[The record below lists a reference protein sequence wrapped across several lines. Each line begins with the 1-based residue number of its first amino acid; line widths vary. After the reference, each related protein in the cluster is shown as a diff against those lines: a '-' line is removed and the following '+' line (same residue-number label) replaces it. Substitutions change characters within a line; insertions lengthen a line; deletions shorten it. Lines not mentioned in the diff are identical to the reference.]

1 MSCSNLLFIL
11 HFLPW
16 GLLVFMLLHMIV
28 ISRVLCVLTVDKS
41 EGQSQ
46 EVHTVTA
53 VDVRD
58 QREE

>member
-1 MSCSNLLFIL
+1 
-11 HFLPW
+11 
-16 GLLVFMLLHMIV
+16 MIV